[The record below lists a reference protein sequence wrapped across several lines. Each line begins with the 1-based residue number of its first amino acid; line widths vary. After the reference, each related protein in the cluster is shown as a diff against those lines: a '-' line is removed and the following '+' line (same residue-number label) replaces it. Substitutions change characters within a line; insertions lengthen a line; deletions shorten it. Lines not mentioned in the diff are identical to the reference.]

1 VATGTPVLMYHELV
15 VPGRSLCREEEGY
28 ARYCIPETTLGAHL
42 AWLQAQSI
50 RGCNISQA
58 LELDAST
65 SGVGITF
72 DDGCET
78 DLLFAAPRLLDAKC
92 NATFFIVTSWIGQ
105 RGYLSLHQLR
115 ELRALGF
122 ELGAHSRTH
131 AYLPDLDAASLR
143 SEIAQC
149 KDEVEQAIGERI
161 EHFSCPGGRW
171 SREVSEVAREAGF
184 RTVSTSRPGML
195 TSAADRFCLPRTA
208 ILGGM
213 QAAEFA
219 RICHGN
225 RQWLREANS
234 ALLSG
239 AKRVMGNSLYENV
252 RRVVLTR

>member
-15 VPGRSLCREEEGY
+15 VAGRSLCLDEEGY
-28 ARYCIPETTLGAHL
+28 SRYCIMDTTLEAQL
-42 AWLQAQSI
+42 AWLRAQGI
-50 RGCNISQA
+50 RGCNISQT
-58 LELDAST
+58 LELDANAPA
-65 SGVGITF
+65 VGITF

-131 AYLPDLDAASLR
+131 AFLPDLDASSLR

-149 KDEVEQAIGERI
+149 KNELEQGIGERI

-171 SREVSEVAREAGF
+171 SPEVSSVAREAGF
-184 RTVSTSRPGML
+184 RTVSTSRPGMV
-195 TSAADRFCLPRTA
+195 TSATDRFRLPRTA
-208 ILGGM
+208 ILDGM
-213 QAAEFA
+213 HATDFA
-219 RICHGN
+219 RICRGN

-252 RRVVLTR
+252 RRVVLNR